1 MSNNPLVSV
10 FIPYYNDKDFLKE
23 SIESVLN
30 QTYKNFEL
38 VLLNH
43 ASTDCSRDIA
53 HSYDDE
59 RIKHID
65 MPYNLGYGGSGLLL
79 KEFLKVAKG
88 KYVKLFCADDV
99 MIQDGLENLV
109 NYMEQDSNVD
119 FVFGNVEYID
129 KKGKALE
136 DNWFKSRKF
145 FDINDKEI
153 ECIRKLSELKGVLPY
168 VGSIIKRE
176 ILFNITIN
184 TTFVMMFDIS
194 LWLELLCAEYKMG
207 FLDKIV
213 GKYRIH
219 PKQLSATDNYLES
232 SYLTTFEVSSFWHIF
247 QKIQN
252 VETAK
257 KVFCDS
263 KYVDMLKE
271 KEDIP
276 FFVAQALLKN
286 SNFFIT
292 TYSYLTDLLNNDESR
307 IYLQKTFNYG
317 VKELRR
323 DSMSKYTF
331 KRKLGEK
338 KNKIYM
344 KQVGELSFKDIILLL
359 VHKIYFFVTFH
370 LIKKR
375 RNKSL

>member
-43 ASTDCSRDIA
+43 ASTDGSRDIA
-53 HSYDDE
+53 HLYNDV

-65 MPYNLGYGGSGLLL
+65 TPYNLGYGGSGLLL

-184 TTFVMMFDIS
+184 TTFVMMFDMS
-194 LWLELLCAEYKMG
+194 LWLELLCAEYKIG
-207 FLDKIV
+207 LLDKII

-219 PKQLSATDNYLES
+219 SKQLSSTDNYLES

-247 QKIQN
+247 QKIQDI
-252 VETAK
+252 ETAK